1 MSAIVSCLSQ
11 KGGVGKSALA
21 RLVAFEYA
29 RRRKRVLLA
38 DLDALQATS
47 LEWAERRRAA
57 GLLPAVPA
65 QRCNTAKE
73 AIKAA
78 DKVEL
83 LVVDGPGFAD
93 RQTMEAALASKAVL
107 LPTGLGVDDLRP
119 SVRLA
124 HELVAGGCERKR
136 LVFCLLRTG
145 TGQREIDEARHY
157 LSAANYRVVGETW
170 PEKAGYRQAHDDG
183 RAASEAFHPASR
195 ARAKA
200 FIDAVG
206 KVLDGLLWGR
216 G

>member
-1 MSAIVSCLSQ
+1 
-11 KGGVGKSALA
+11 VGKSALA

-65 QRCNTAKE
+65 QRFNTAKE

-78 DKVEL
+78 DKDKLDL

-136 LVFCLLRTG
+136 LIFCLLRTG

-170 PEKAGYRQAHDDG
+170 PEKTGYRQAHDDG

-206 KVLDGLLWGR
+206 KILDGLLWGR